1 MERKRIKASGEQN
14 KPSIDILSDLPDDV
28 ICHILSF
35 LPTKFSVATSILA
48 KRWRLLWTHVPNIDI
63 ANGDFTDKNH
73 APEIITRVLLRNKA
87 QRINTC
93 RLNYDDSCS
102 EHETETWISTV
113 ISRNVQYFDINLNYR
128 CLRLPQCLFTCKTV
142 VNLTIHNC
150 AGIPSS
156 GDIYLPS
163 LKKLGLY
170 YVKYGTDEAIL
181 HLLSGCPMLEE
192 LIIDEIADQDLGCF
206 NISSPT
212 IKSLEVNFPCES
224 FEFDNPDYRVK
235 INAPALRY
243 LKVYDCSYEQMSLSP
258 LTSLIEAEI
267 HFKYYSLEVDYSIYT
282 RCVFKFL
289 DSLCNVK
296 CLKLSSSDEFIDF
309 SKPDPYV
316 RFQNLTELE
325 VSADWRLLVKFL
337 ECADND
343 PKNPMET
350 MEKWRACL
358 LYSLTTVIIDGFV
371 CTEQEFNIVRFILR
385 NARVLKR
392 MEIHRIGSKEKF
404 DVVEKILLFNRGS
417 KECEIA
423 FCYDCRRH
431 ARFRQ

>member
-73 APEIITRVLLRNKA
+73 ARKSSHV
-87 QRINTC
+87 
-93 RLNYDDSCS
+93 
-102 EHETETWISTV
+102 
-113 ISRNVQYFDINLNYR
+113 
-128 CLRLPQCLFTCKTV
+128 LPQCLFTCKTV

-156 GDIYLPS
+156 GGIYLPS

-243 LKVYDCSYEQMSLSP
+243 LKVYDCSCEQMSLSP

-325 VSADWRLLVKFL
+325 LSADWRLLVKFL

-358 LYSLTTVIIDGFV
+358 LYSLTTVIIDGFG